1 MASIFSIL
9 DVHSKQSYSLNTT
22 ISVIPDS
29 MPKLLLS
36 KLNNSDLLSE
46 IQEVSCNK
54 IKSDLPNQD
63 EMSKALN
70 PI

>member
-1 MASIFSIL
+1 
-9 DVHSKQSYSLNTT
+9 
-22 ISVIPDS
+22 